1 MGPIA
6 GAREGNSNQS
16 EHHKGSAFLA
26 TAKAIC
32 KDYRSLHN
40 VEIDRVPD
48 EDG

>member
-1 MGPIA
+1 M
-6 GAREGNSNQS
+6 
-16 EHHKGSAFLA
+16 HYSAALLAVVCSDRPLA